1 MISLPRWGLV
11 CVDEGSSP
19 SEPEAGVIPRFTA
32 LPNASLGWELDRVAD
47 EDEGEED
54 TSVNGRIPREA
65 RKDGRRDEGG
75 VGKTTEYTVSTAK
88 EGHTFN
94 LPI

>member
-1 MISLPRWGLV
+1 M
-11 CVDEGSSP
+11 
-19 SEPEAGVIPRFTA
+19 
-32 LPNASLGWELDRVAD
+32 AD

-88 EGHTFN
+88 EGHTFSS
-94 LPI
+94 PT

>member
-1 MISLPRWGLV
+1 M
-11 CVDEGSSP
+11 
-19 SEPEAGVIPRFTA
+19 
-32 LPNASLGWELDRVAD
+32 AD

-75 VGKTTEYTVSTAK
+75 VGKTSL
-88 EGHTFN
+88 
-94 LPI
+94 LPKLILLSSGLSLSSLSKLCVPASKLDMN